1 MHPADIR
8 AAITKAGTTQAA
20 IAQQLHVS
28 AGAVWNVVN
37 GKGRS
42 DSIAQHI
49 ADLVQIPTAA
59 LWPSVYT
66 SGEQLGLWSTGKP
79 HLRLSTNGDIV
90 QVSMRRASAQ
100 PRA

>member
-37 GKGRS
+37 GKGRA
-42 DSIAQHI
+42 DAIAQHI
-49 ADLVQIPTAA
+49 ADLVQIPAST

-66 SGEQLGLWSTGKP
+66 PGGQLGLGPASKP

-90 QVSMRRASAQ
+90 QVSMRRTGAQ